1 VWRNEKPG
9 PGRFREFWQCDADT
23 VGAPGPEADAEMIAM
38 ACAALEAAG
47 VARGSY
53 RLKFSTRR
61 LLDAVLEAAGVAGDP
76 VKSLRVLRA
85 IDKLDRL
92 GREGVGLLLGA
103 GRRDESGDFTP
114 GAELDEGQRAIVLG
128 VFGSEPSAAQAA
140 PRSDAIGQMVQR
152 IGDRSAKF
160 EGAIAEFVAIDA
172 ILGRLGV
179 SQVQAAIDPSIV
191 RGLEYYTGP
200 VFEAELLA
208 ETVDENGNKI
218 RFGSVG
224 GGGRYDDLVSRFR
237 GEKIP
242 ATGFSIG
249 VSRLAAAL
257 AAGERGEN
265 AQAQGPVVV
274 LPFDKEGM
282 AECFALAASVR
293 AAGMAAEVYLGGSGP
308 KAQLRYAD
316 KRNAP
321 AAVILGGDE
330 RAAGQVTI
338 KDLKLGAALSKQVAD
353 NREWREGRQ
362 AQVTVAQADMI
373 PTLQRMLQP

>member
-1 VWRNEKPG
+1 
-9 PGRFREFWQCDADT
+9 
-23 VGAPGPEADAEMIAM
+23 
-38 ACAALEAAG
+38 
-47 VARGSY
+47 
-53 RLKFSTRR
+53 
-61 LLDAVLEAAGVAGDP
+61 
-76 VKSLRVLRA
+76 
-85 IDKLDRL
+85 
-92 GREGVGLLLGA
+92 
-103 GRRDESGDFTP
+103 
-114 GAELDEGQRAIVLG
+114 
-128 VFGSEPSAAQAA
+128 
-140 PRSDAIGQMVQR
+140 
-152 IGDRSAKF
+152 
-160 EGAIAEFVAIDA
+160 
-172 ILGRLGV
+172 
-179 SQVQAAIDPSIV
+179 
-191 RGLEYYTGP
+191 
-200 VFEAELLA
+200 
-208 ETVDENGNKI
+208 
-218 RFGSVG
+218 
-224 GGGRYDDLVSRFR
+224 
-237 GEKIP
+237 
-242 ATGFSIG
+242 